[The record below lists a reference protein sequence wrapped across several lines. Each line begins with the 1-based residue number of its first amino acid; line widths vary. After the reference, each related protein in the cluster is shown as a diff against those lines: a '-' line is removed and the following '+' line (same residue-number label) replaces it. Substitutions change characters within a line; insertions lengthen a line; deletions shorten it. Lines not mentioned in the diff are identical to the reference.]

1 MLLLKSNTFLSRSF
15 LLLLICFSTLDAL
28 YYPVYNKQTP
38 QLEYSIE
45 NENYVVTLNG
55 QRNINYTLY
64 DGLKF
69 YIPNF
74 TKEFSLQILRFNS
87 VGYIDGYISATK
99 YKKNVIASNPNDLKY
114 YFTDYKTDS
123 NQLKYLLNSK
133 TMLYPKV
140 TSIAIEAYNIPKYTK
155 LNKTFYI
162 TIYKHPK
169 NKLKYLVCSF
179 KMILDKKSVD
189 NFVKKNLPLQKFK
202 IQKLN
207 YIFTYMNSLNKKVI
221 SKKKKARK
229 KKKIVKKEVIK
240 RVVFKLDLARLLFMK
255 EYPYEVVKL
264 EQQSN
269 TFEIDNI
276 KNSLNLLQS
285 DVNYLKN
292 FINTKLDTYFLAQP
306 YKLLKG
312 IKLSFDSLDDSIANI
327 SSEINT
333 NLEEKQKTTCIFQSL
348 SKVDKN
354 CFNNKIY
361 FNNYIYHKIQ
371 LEDIPLKE
379 EILGFGDYKTFNNI
393 AKYYFEIGE
402 YEKSK
407 TYLFKAYTLADKKD
421 IINHNLGVLYAKL
434 NSKQSNEDSI
444 KYFEK
449 SHFKEDYFNLGVNY
463 YIGLGAKEND
473 KKAYQYF
480 LKSSKMNL
488 QKATNNVKIM
498 QKYKIG
504 VK

>member
-1 MLLLKSNTFLSRSF
+1 MLLLKSNSFLSRSF
-15 LLLLICFSTLDAL
+15 LLLLIYFSSLNAS
-28 YYPVYNKQTP
+28 YYPVYDINKP
-38 QLEYSIE
+38 ELEYSIQ
-45 NENYVVTLNG
+45 NSNYIVTLNG
-55 QRNINYTLY
+55 QRNINYNLY
-64 DGLKF
+64 DGLQF

-87 VGYIDGYISATK
+87 VGYIDGYISATQ
-99 YKKNVIASNPNDLKY
+99 YKKNVIASNPNDLKH
-114 YFTDYKTDS
+114 YFTDYETDS
-123 NQLKYLLNSK
+123 NQLQYLLNNK

-140 TSIAIEAYNIPKYTK
+140 TSIAIEAYNIPKNKT

-162 TIYKHPK
+162 TTYKNKK

-179 KMILDKKSVD
+179 KMVLDKKSVD
-189 NFVKKNLPLQKFK
+189 NFVKQNLK
-202 IQKLN
+202 IKDYKEKKLN
-207 YIFTYMNSLNKKVI
+207 YIFTYINSLNKKTI
-221 SKKKKARK
+221 Q
-229 KKKIVKKEVIK
+229 KKIKPIKIKNRKVVKKVT
-240 RVVFKLDLARLLFMK
+240 FKLDLARLLFMK
-255 EYPYEVVKL
+255 EYPYDVTKP
-264 EQQSN
+264 QQKTD
-269 TFEIDNI
+269 TFEINNI
-276 KNSLNLLQS
+276 KNSLNLLKS

-292 FINTKLDTYFLAQP
+292 FINTKLDTYFLTQP

-312 IKLSFDSLDDSIANI
+312 IKLSFDSLDDSITNI
-327 SSEINT
+327 SAEINT
-333 NLEEKQKTTCIFQSL
+333 NIDKKQKDICFFQSL

-371 LEDIPLKE
+371 LGDLPLKE

-444 KYFEK
+444 KYFKK